1 MSDGNFMDQV
11 IKEYK
16 MENNSHKRIKRMA
29 DAMENYL
36 KLLTS
41 NTPNLPIKDKKV
53 TLISSDNT
61 KINIPYYFLYYIKTL
76 YNMISD
82 TIEIENQEI
91 VIPIDIPE
99 KFIRYIVYYIKT
111 GEVSYQALKNLDDL
125 ETLFKI
131 ADFWEIVQ
139 PE

>member
-1 MSDGNFMDQV
+1 MSNLMDQV

-16 MENNSHKRIKRMA
+16 MESSSHKRIKRMS
-29 DAMENYL
+29 DAMEIYL

-41 NTPNLPIKDKKV
+41 KTPNLSMKDKKV
-53 TLISSDNT
+53 TLISSDNV

-82 TIEIENQEI
+82 TINVETQEI
-91 VIPIDIPE
+91 VIPINIPE

-111 GEVSYQALKNLDDL
+111 GEVSYQALKNSEDL
-125 ETLFKI
+125 ETLFRI